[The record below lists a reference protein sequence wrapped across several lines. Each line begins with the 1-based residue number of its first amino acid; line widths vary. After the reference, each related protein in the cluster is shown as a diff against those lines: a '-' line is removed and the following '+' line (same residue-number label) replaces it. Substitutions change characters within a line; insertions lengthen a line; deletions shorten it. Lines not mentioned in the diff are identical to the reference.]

1 MFHEAKVKDESAQR
15 KQRRQAK
22 PEEPVEPMVV
32 NMQFPSI
39 VPSINRAKKKT
50 SQRYCPNKG
59 EDDNLSLIS
68 LTTLNIDTLALI
80 KSRLEEA
87 RSLK

>member
-39 VPSINRAKKKT
+39 VPSINREKKT
-50 SQRYCPNKG
+50 SQRHCPNKG

-68 LTTLNIDTLALI
+68 LTTLNTDTLALI

>member
-39 VPSINRAKKKT
+39 VPSINRAKK
-50 SQRYCPNKG
+50 N
-59 EDDNLSLIS
+59 
-68 LTTLNIDTLALI
+68 
-80 KSRLEEA
+80 
-87 RSLK
+87 